1 MVADQIETEEGEEEE
16 DDDWDYV
23 APCVIYL
30 NCDTPLCDGKDCG
43 GGGGEGGRDD
53 RRDAEGILW
62 AAAARDFRTRK
73 EEGGR
78 KGDAPSGESDA
89 DADGRT
95 DELMM

>member
-1 MVADQIETEEGEEEE
+1 MADQIETEEGEEEE

-73 EEGGR
+73 EEGR
-78 KGDAPSGESDA
+78 VTRRPESPMRTRT
-89 DADGRT
+89 DGRT
-95 DELMM
+95 N